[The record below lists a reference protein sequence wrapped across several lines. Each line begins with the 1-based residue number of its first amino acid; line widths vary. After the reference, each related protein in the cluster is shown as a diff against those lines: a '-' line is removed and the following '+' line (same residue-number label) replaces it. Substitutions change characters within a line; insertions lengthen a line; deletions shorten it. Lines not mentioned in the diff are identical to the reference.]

1 MVGKTEETAYPIL
14 ANAIVEQMKLVQTEN
29 SINGVTDVRLCG
41 EMASNEL
48 FVNILMEKL
57 NDYKVS
63 LMTNLSQLPCDESV
77 NPVDMIC
84 CVGAV
89 GAALNQMEGV

>member
-1 MVGKTEETAYPIL
+1 VAYPIL
-14 ANAIVEQMKLVQTEN
+14 ANELVDQMKLVQSEN
-29 SINGVTDVRLCG
+29 AVNGLTHVRLCG
-41 EMASNEL
+41 EMASNEEC
-48 FVNILMEKL
+48 VNILLGKL
-57 NDYKVS
+57 GDYKVS
-63 LMTNLSQLPCDESV
+63 LMTEFSQLPSDESV

>member
-1 MVGKTEETAYPIL
+1 
-14 ANAIVEQMKLVQTEN
+14 MKLVQTEN
-29 SINGVTDVRLCG
+29 AVNGVTDVRLCG
-41 EMASNEL
+41 EMASNEQ

-57 NDYKVS
+57 SDYKVS